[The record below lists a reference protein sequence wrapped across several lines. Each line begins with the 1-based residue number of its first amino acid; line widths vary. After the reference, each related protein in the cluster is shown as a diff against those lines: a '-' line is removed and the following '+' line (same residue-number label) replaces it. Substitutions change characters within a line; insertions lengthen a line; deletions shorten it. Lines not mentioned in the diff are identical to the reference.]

1 NLLSTEIA
9 DAVAADI
16 DGVRQLQ
23 VRLLSQIGQP
33 IDRPHVADISV
44 VTADG
49 VALAD
54 VRDDIAAI
62 ADAELGNVT
71 SLTRRL
77 IGGELSTF

>member
-1 NLLSTEIA
+1 
-9 DAVAADI
+9 
-16 DGVRQLQ
+16 
-23 VRLLSQIGQP
+23 
-33 IDRPHVADISV
+33 
-44 VTADG
+44 